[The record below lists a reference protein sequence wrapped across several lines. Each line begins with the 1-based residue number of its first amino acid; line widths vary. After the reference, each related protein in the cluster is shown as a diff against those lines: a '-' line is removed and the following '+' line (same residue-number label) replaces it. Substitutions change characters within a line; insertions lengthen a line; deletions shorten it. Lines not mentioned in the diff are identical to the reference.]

1 MKKVCKLC
9 NKKKE
14 IEKGFTCATCKIQK
28 KPSYWKTKAWEKCSE
43 YNRRKDVDPFTEE
56 GSCCTCGKRLHWKL
70 GDAGHFQSGRGN
82 AILFY
87 DRGIHLQ
94 DKRCNGPGNGEQ
106 YKYGLY
112 IERRYGKEEVIKQ
125 QELKKQTVQF
135 TIEDFKRIS
144 LEYDEKLKIL

>member
-1 MKKVCKLC
+1 MKTCKKCL
-9 NKKKE
+9 KKKD
-14 IEKGFTCATCKIQK
+14 IKKGWSCKTCIRER
-28 KPSYWKTKAWEKCSE
+28 KPSVWKAKAWEKCSE

-56 GSCCTCGKRLHWKL
+56 GNCCTCGKRLHWKS

-87 DRGIHLQ
+87 DKGIHLQ
-94 DKRCNGPGNGEQ
+94 CKQDNGPGSGEQ

-144 LEYDEKLKIL
+144 LEYDEKLKLL